1 MRRGWLE
8 RVAWTVIVLALIP
21 AAVLAVRRV
30 ASEGARERV
39 AMVMDEQALA
49 DLGALVGLTSFEL
62 GTRLQALGLTGVALY
77 EDTIESLVAKGAA
90 AAMLGS
96 ELRAQALAR
105 GEPPPAVP
113 SDATL
118 VTALTPGALD
128 GLIDKNVP
136 RARPIEITGRT
147 WFVWPGDVRT
157 TLPAGP
163 DIAEIDRWRRAGFD
177 VAYRPRNAPYAL
189 TAAGEDFPA
198 GASYLVYAGTQV
210 AGHPG
215 DPASVIE
222 GSQPF
227 LTAVIEGTPQSGM
240 SLISGKV
247 PTVRLLSFNQDYI
260 DRRLRPNDLVDKYLL
275 AVEERNVRLLYLR
288 PYTTNELGD
297 PVLNS
302 ETLVRDL
309 SATLVRQG
317 YEVGS
322 LTAFEREY
330 ATNAFL
336 RAGAA
341 LGVLAGLL
349 LLALAIRAP
358 WGAMAATGVALLAV
372 AAAGPGWD
380 AVALTA
386 ALTFPVLGYLTFRPR
401 PAALVLATLV
411 SLAGALLLVAVG
423 SERDTLLAVRPFSG
437 VGATLV
443 VPPAVFLVAF
453 ALRYRRP
460 AEWVRAL
467 WGAEVRVGHVAIAL
481 IGVAALAVV
490 VLRRGNDP
498 VIGVTSFELGMRQLL
513 GEYFARPRFKE
524 LIGHPLA
531 FLALALPTLPAWSRG
546 ALLTVGVVAQASILN
561 SFSHYHT
568 PLLVSLERSLVALV
582 IGAAVGLVL
591 WPAVSA
597 ALRFLRTWLTDGA
610 EGADLRPGR

>member
-1 MRRGWLE
+1 RLLPRAARSARAGAGAHELRRAERLRHGPAGRPCRPAAGLARRATARVRLHPRRPLGRHRRPAAGPRGGGGGDPGAVRPRLAGTDAPEGVRRRAAGRALHPTLGAGRARAWTQRPERDRAVSSNGEADARPLRGADQTARRPDRARRWAQPGGAGGPHQLREGVRGGARGGAGVRRGWLE

-118 VTALTPGALD
+118 VTALAPGALD

-227 LTAVIEGTPQSGM
+227 LTAVIEG
-240 SLISGKV
+240 
-247 PTVRLLSFNQDYI
+247 
-260 DRRLRPNDLVDKYLL
+260 
-275 AVEERNVRLLYLR
+275 
-288 PYTTNELGD
+288 
-297 PVLNS
+297 
-302 ETLVRDL
+302 
-309 SATLVRQG
+309 
-317 YEVGS
+317 
-322 LTAFEREY
+322 
-330 ATNAFL
+330 
-336 RAGAA
+336 
-341 LGVLAGLL
+341 
-349 LLALAIRAP
+349 
-358 WGAMAATGVALLAV
+358 
-372 AAAGPGWD
+372 
-380 AVALTA
+380 
-386 ALTFPVLGYLTFRPR
+386 
-401 PAALVLATLV
+401 
-411 SLAGALLLVAVG
+411 
-423 SERDTLLAVRPFSG
+423 
-437 VGATLV
+437 
-443 VPPAVFLVAF
+443 
-453 ALRYRRP
+453 
-460 AEWVRAL
+460 
-467 WGAEVRVGHVAIAL
+467 
-481 IGVAALAVV
+481 
-490 VLRRGNDP
+490 
-498 VIGVTSFELGMRQLL
+498 
-513 GEYFARPRFKE
+513 
-524 LIGHPLA
+524 
-531 FLALALPTLPAWSRG
+531 
-546 ALLTVGVVAQASILN
+546 
-561 SFSHYHT
+561 
-568 PLLVSLERSLVALV
+568 
-582 IGAAVGLVL
+582 
-591 WPAVSA
+591 
-597 ALRFLRTWLTDGA
+597 
-610 EGADLRPGR
+610 